1 MKEKM
6 NQAIENTLRNIC
18 VEVLQKFYGKHNKG
32 EIPVLSIQPFPQA
45 LVVEI
50 VIKERV
56 CRRIFEENN
65 SGDDEMKLISDWKA
79 VSDRAKFD
87 AIKMVFGI

>member
-1 MKEKM
+1 M

-18 VEVLQKFYGKHNKG
+18 VEVLQKFYGEPNK
-32 EIPVLSIQPFPQA
+32 EKAPLLNIQPFPQA

-56 CRRIFEENN
+56 CRRIFEEKK
-65 SGDDEMKLISDWKA
+65 SGDDEMKLIYK
-79 VSDRAKFD
+79 
-87 AIKMVFGI
+87 

>member
-18 VEVLQKFYGKHNKG
+18 VEVLQKFYGEPNK
-32 EIPVLSIQPFPQA
+32 EKAPKA